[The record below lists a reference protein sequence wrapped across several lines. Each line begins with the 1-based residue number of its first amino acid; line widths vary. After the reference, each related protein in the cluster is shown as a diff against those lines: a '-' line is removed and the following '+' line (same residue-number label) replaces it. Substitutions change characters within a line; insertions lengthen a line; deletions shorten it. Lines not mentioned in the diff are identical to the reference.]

1 LEKIENTKKQINNK
15 LNNEIANLVKSKKSM
30 FNLGRTNKNDF
41 TNDNLSNYTIQFIIL
56 LIITYLTYLK

>member
-1 LEKIENTKKQINNK
+1 MEKIEISKKQINNK

>member
-1 LEKIENTKKQINNK
+1 LEKIEISKKQINNK